1 MGRKVRRSLSSGGT
15 QVFQLWQ
22 DMNGDEGVV
31 KSWSIAEGRSRV
43 LVQSQRRHFLRAFP
57 VLMIP

>member
-1 MGRKVRRSLSSGGT
+1 
-15 QVFQLWQ
+15 
-22 DMNGDEGVV
+22 V